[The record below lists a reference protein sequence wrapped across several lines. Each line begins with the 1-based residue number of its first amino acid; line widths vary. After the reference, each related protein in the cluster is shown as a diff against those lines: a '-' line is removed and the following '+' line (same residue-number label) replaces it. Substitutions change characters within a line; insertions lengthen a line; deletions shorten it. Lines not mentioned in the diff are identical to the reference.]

1 MEYHF
6 IAQEYIDSQIKKIKD
21 KIGDKQVIC
30 TVSGG
35 LKSTVVALMLK
46 KALVNQL
53 HFIFIDTGLL
63 LHNEAYE
70 VLSFLRNDL
79 GLNIW
84 HIDAKKLF
92 LSRIENIID
101 FETKTKIIKN
111 TFFDVLNQAAND
123 LNIEFNYLIDG
134 SECFNSF
141 DETTNINFQLIEPLL
156 GLCRNDIKEI
166 ANTLNLP
173 QDFISKRPLPIWGL
187 ASRIIGKITTKKL
200 ELIRKADYI
209 FNTLMKKSGFDLETF
224 NYFCLL
230 LNNNFEQEFENEC
243 ESEKKIILLKAFS
256 SNIDGSNVLAP
267 LSCNFLKNLAEQIC
281 LQIPEISFVF
291 YDIFPKN
298 NLELYSK

>member
-1 MEYHF
+1 MENHF

-35 LKSTVVALMLK
+35 LKSTVAALISK
-46 KALVNQL
+46 KALGNQL

-70 VLSFLRNDL
+70 ALSFLRNDL

-111 TFFDVLNQAAND
+111 TFLDVLNQAAND
-123 LNIEFNYLIDG
+123 LDIEFNYLIDN
-134 SECFNSF
+134 SECFNNF
-141 DETTNINFQLIEPLL
+141 DESTNINFQVIEPLL
-156 GLCRNDIKEI
+156 GLCRNDVKEI
-166 ANTLNLP
+166 GNVLNLP
-173 QDFISKRPLPIWGL
+173 QDLINKRPFPIWGL
-187 ASRIIGKITTKKL
+187 SSRIIGKITTKKL

-209 FNTLMKKSGFDLETF
+209 FNTLMKKAGFDLVTS

-230 LNNNFEQEFENEC
+230 LNNNFEQEFENER
-243 ESEKKIILLKAFS
+243 EPEKKIILLKAFS
-256 SNIDGSNVLAP
+256 SNIDGSKVLAP
-267 LSCNFLKNLAEQIC
+267 LSYNFLKNLGKQIC
-281 LQIPEISFVF
+281 LQISEISSVF
-291 YDIFPKN
+291 YDIFPES